1 MTHSLPGSPSHSPKV
16 SVIIPAYN
24 VDRYIEA
31 TLESLKA
38 QTFTDFEALI
48 VDDGSTDRTAIVVQ
62 AWIDHD
68 SRFKLL
74 QKPNGGLS
82 SARNFGIR
90 HAQGDYLAFLD
101 ADDLYS
107 PEKLSSHLAILD
119 RNPEVGVVYSASQ
132 AIKEDGTPTWVKLS
146 GKPIDRDPLKALLC
160 KNFIGHGSN
169 AILRKAVIES
179 AGEFDESLTSVE
191 DLDLW
196 LRIASSR
203 QWRFYRVPTVQ
214 CSYRV
219 RPAGLSFNVDHMQH
233 TQERVMGS
241 AFVRDPAL
249 TAAMA
254 PTAYA
259 YMYRYLARISM
270 TSGDRDRANEFVNQA
285 WKANASIFFSDP
297 RSLLT
302 LCAVKLAPLAKIAI
316 SRSLSPVSTK

>member
-1 MTHSLPGSPSHSPKV
+1 MQPPCSPTI

-24 VDRYIEA
+24 VDRYIEY
-31 TLESLKA
+31 TLESLKS
-38 QTFTDFEALI
+38 QTLTDFEAII
-48 VDDGSTDRTAIVVQ
+48 VDDGSTDRTAEVVRT
-62 AWIDHD
+62 WIAKDP
-68 SRFKLL
+68 RFKLV

-90 HAQGDYLAFLD
+90 QAQSEYLALLD
-101 ADDLYS
+101 ADDLYL
-107 PEKLSSHLAILD
+107 PEKLSSHVAILD
-119 RNPEVGVVYSASQ
+119 RHPQVGVIYSESQ
-132 AIKEDGTPTWVKLS
+132 AIKDDGTPTWIKLS
-146 GKPIDRDPLKALLC
+146 GKPIDPDPLKALLC

-169 AILRKAVIES
+169 AILRKAVIDDV
-179 AGEFDESLTSVE
+179 GEFDETLTSVE

-203 QWRFYRVPTVQ
+203 QWKFYRVPAVH
-214 CSYRV
+214 CYYRV

-233 TQERVMGS
+233 TQERVMGN
-241 AFVRDPAL
+241 AFVRDPAI

-270 TSGDRDRANEFVNQA
+270 TSGDRSRANEFLNQA
-285 WKANASIFFSDP
+285 WKANASIFLRDP

-302 LCAVKLAPLAKIAI
+302 LCAVKLSPLAKIAI
-316 SRSLSPVSTK
+316 SRSLSPLSAK